1 MKSLL
6 QYRKYEEKSFEEIRD
21 SHDNR
26 NGDESI
32 IIGES
37 IKSNID
43 LNVSDRPKKTYKNY
57 YEADDN
63 SSNAKGV
70 LK

>member
-1 MKSLL
+1 MFVNILLRMKSLL

-32 IIGES
+32 IIGEES
-37 IKSNID
+37 IESNID
-43 LNVSDRPKKTYKNY
+43 LNVSDRPKKTYKKKN
-57 YEADDN
+57 
-63 SSNAKGV
+63 
-70 LK
+70 